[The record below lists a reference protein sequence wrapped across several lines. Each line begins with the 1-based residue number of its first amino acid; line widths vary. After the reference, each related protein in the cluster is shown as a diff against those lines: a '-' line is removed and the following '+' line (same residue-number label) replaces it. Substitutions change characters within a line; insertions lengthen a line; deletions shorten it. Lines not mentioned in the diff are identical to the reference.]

1 MNKKYFLSTG
11 ESDYERLSLLSKL
24 YNPLALSFLMDSGLK
39 PGMTVLEV
47 GCGSGH
53 MACDLA
59 RLVGSKGKV
68 IAIDSSESQ
77 IEMAKKTAED
87 LGVDNIDFYVCD
99 VFDLDKLGL
108 SYDAT
113 YGRWVIEFSQQP
125 AKALQNMYQHLK
137 AGGILCYE
145 AMSVR
150 PGSYFIYP
158 QTSLVEDWFT
168 VARKI
173 FSVHGYNVLLG
184 NEVPHQLR
192 ALNCKEIKAKTNQAI
207 LLTAEEKSLYRL
219 GLYAVKESILNNKI
233 LSAQEIDAFCDKL
246 VDFENS
252 DAISGFYSN
261 IIVSGIK

>member
-11 ESDYERLSLLSKL
+11 ESDYNRLSLLSKL
-24 YNPLALSFLMDSGLK
+24 YNPLALSFLTGSGLK

-77 IEMAKKTAED
+77 IEMAKKTAAD
-87 LGVDNIDFYVCD
+87 LDVNNIDFHVCD
-99 VFDLDKLGL
+99 VFDLDKLDV

-125 AKALQNMYQHLK
+125 AKALQNMYRHLK
-137 AGGILCYE
+137 SGGILCYE

-158 QTSLVEDWFT
+158 QSSLIDDWFT
-168 VARKI
+168 VGRKM
-173 FSVHGYNVLLG
+173 FAAHGYNVLFG
-184 NEVPHQLR
+184 NEVPHHFK
-192 ALNCKEIKAKTNQAI
+192 ALNCEAIKAKINQAI
-207 LLTAEEKSLYRL
+207 AVTAEEKSIYRL
-219 GLYAVKESILNNKI
+219 GFYAAKESILNNKV
-233 LSAQEIDAFCDKL
+233 LSTQEFDVFCDKL
-246 VDFENS
+246 ADFEKS

-261 IIVSGIK
+261 VIVSGIK